1 VLVNFCRLSQRLSSF
16 ILDSLS
22 TASGT
27 HIGLINKV
35 NIMNKLSKT
44 IYIAL
49 LIASTASGT
58 LLANNNSSSYRF
70 NKMAE
75 SLCDSAKTD
84 QLNIL
89 RKSIRNARTHIRT
102 VYPNVQCEGQ
112 TLLAVA
118 EQNHSESV
126 ISYLK
131 LKAKPEHAV
140 SN

>member
-1 VLVNFCRLSQRLSSF
+1 MKLLPILPLSKMIMTQMAGYCGSEGPG
-16 ILDSLS
+16 S
-22 TASGT
+22 T
-27 HIGLINKV
+27 
-35 NIMNKLSKT
+35 IMNKLSKT

-49 LIASTASGT
+49 LIASTASRT
-58 LLANNNSSSYRF
+58 LLANNNNNNNNSSYRF

-89 RKSIRNARTHIRT
+89 RKSVRNARTHMKT
-102 VYPNVQCEGQ
+102 LYPNVQCEGQ

-126 ISYLK
+126 ISYIK